1 MLKAGKIRNIAVLD
15 KIVSEQDK
23 SIPPEKKT
31 EQDTQ
36 QDEIEEDSE
45 YVIIAEVWW
54 TERVNLLVRLFVL
67 LKIVNR
73 VIKDNVYKGITGK

>member
-1 MLKAGKIRNIAVLD
+1 MKASKMRNIEVSD

-23 SIPPEKKT
+23 SIPLEKET

-36 QDEIEEDSE
+36 QDETEEDSE

-54 TERVNLLVRLFVL
+54 TERVNP
-67 LKIVNR
+67 
-73 VIKDNVYKGITGK
+73 